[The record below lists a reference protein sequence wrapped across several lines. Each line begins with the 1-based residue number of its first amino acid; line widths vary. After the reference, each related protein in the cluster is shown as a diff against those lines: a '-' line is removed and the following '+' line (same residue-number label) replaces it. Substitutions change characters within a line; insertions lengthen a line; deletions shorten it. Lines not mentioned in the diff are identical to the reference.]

1 MKTVFFEKIKG
12 FHDEDF
18 GQALSII
25 PKVDYLKFRNRV
37 VAASIFAGLLFTFSS
52 FTFGPVDNATLAD
65 DLPQKKVQRVKV
77 VVNKD
82 GKETKIDTTF
92 NLPDE
97 KMINFKVDS
106 MLKKLDVDGI
116 VSNESGVVIHRGGK
130 AMYLNHPKGANLPGE
145 EQFDIFIQHGDSG
158 KMTHKKK
165 IIRIGEGENFSF
177 GNAEGDLLVPP
188 PPPPPMPPFPIEF
201 RQRFSGDPFA
211 FDPGDAA
218 IISYDKKDIGK
229 GLEKITIIRKK
240 QAGNNPKKEVK
251 VQVDVSDDVKKSIK

>member
-25 PKVDYLKFRNRV
+25 PKVDYLNFRNRV
-37 VAASIFAGLLFTFSS
+37 VAASIFAALMFTFSS
-52 FTFGPVDNATLAD
+52 FTFGPVDNAVLVD
-65 DLPQKKVQRVKV
+65 DAPQKKVQRVKV

-97 KMINFKVDS
+97 KMISFKVDS
-106 MLKKLDVDGI
+106 MLKKLDVEGI
-116 VSNESGVVIHRGGK
+116 ASGKSGVVIHRGGK

-158 KMTHKKK
+158 KMTNKKK

-177 GNAEGDLLVPP
+177 GDSEGDLLVPP
-188 PPPPPMPPFPIEF
+188 PPPPPPPVPPFPIEF
-201 RQRFSGDPFA
+201 HQLFSGDPFA
-211 FDPGDAA
+211 FDPDDAA

-240 QAGNNPKKEVK
+240 QSGNNPQKEVK
-251 VQVDVSDDVKKSIK
+251 VKVDVSDEAKK

>member
-12 FHDEDF
+12 FRDENI
-18 GQALSII
+18 GQALSVI
-25 PKVDYLKFRNRV
+25 PKVDYLNFRNRV
-37 VAASIFAGLLFTFSS
+37 VAASIFTGLLFTFSS
-52 FTFGPVDNATLAD
+52 FTFGPVDNAVLVD
-65 DLPQKKVQRVKV
+65 DAPQKKVQRVKV

-92 NLPDE
+92 NLVDE
-97 KMINFKVDS
+97 KMITHKVDS
-106 MLKKLDVDGI
+106 ILKKLDIEGI
-116 VSNESGVVIHRGGK
+116 VSNKSGVVIHRGGK
-130 AMYLNHPKGANLPGE
+130 EMYLNHQQGANLPGE

-177 GNAEGDLLVPP
+177 GDVEGDLLVPP
-188 PPPPPMPPFPIEF
+188 PPPPPPPVPPFPFEF
-201 RQRFSGDPFA
+201 NQRFSSDPFA
-211 FDPGDAA
+211 FDPDDAA

-240 QAGNNPKKEVK
+240 QAGHEQKKEVK
-251 VQVDVSDDVKKSIK
+251 VKVDVSDDAKK